1 MSNYRR
7 ARVPGAT
14 YFFTVNLRDRRS
26 NLLVREIDLLRA
38 TVRATRARHPFHI
51 DAWVVLP
58 EHMHCIWT
66 LPAGDRDFALRWKII
81 KAAFSRRLPGHGT
94 PNAAQAAR
102 GERGIWQRRYWEHLI
117 RDDLDYQR
125 HLDYLHHNP
134 VKHGHAA
141 RVADWPWSSFHR
153 AVREGLYPPD
163 WAGDDRG
170 GEPKAWG
177 ERVEASW

>member
-7 ARVPGAT
+7 ARVPGAS

-26 NLLVREIDLLRA
+26 DLLVREIDLLRA
-38 TVRATRARHPFHI
+38 TVRATQARHPFHI

-66 LPAGDRDFALRWKII
+66 LPAGDRDYAGRWQII

-94 PNAAQAAR
+94 PNAVQDAR

-117 RDDLDYQR
+117 RDDLDYQQ
-125 HLDYLHHNP
+125 HYDYLHYNP

-153 AVREGLYPPD
+153 VVREGVYVPD
-163 WAGDDRG
+163 WAGG
-170 GEPKAWG
+170 GSNGRAGNWG
-177 ERVEASW
+177 E

>member
-7 ARVPGAT
+7 ARVPGAS

-26 NLLVREIDLLRA
+26 DLLVREIDLLRA

-66 LPAGDRDFALRWKII
+66 LPAGDRDFAGRWQII
-81 KAAFSRRLPGHGT
+81 KAALSRRLPEHGT

-117 RDDLDYQR
+117 RDDLDYRR
-125 HLDYLHHNP
+125 HFDYLHYNP
-134 VKHGHAA
+134 VKHGHVP

-153 AVREGLYPPD
+153 AVRDGIYAPD
-163 WAGDDRG
+163 WAGNG
-170 GEPKAWG
+170 GDGQAGNWG
-177 ERVEASW
+177 E